1 MNTWYDPQQ
10 QCFTTL
16 ETPYPVDEETKNAI
30 SASLTGGGEVWI
42 EDGKIRTSGAAP
54 SPAHTWQNGAWQEN
68 KTLAAQ
74 HLQEAKAYKLHAAAE
89 AAQAFIETV
98 AGLDG
103 VPQFERDSWAQQ
115 SLEAQAWAADK
126 SAATPILA
134 GIAQARGVPLDDLR
148 AKALAK
154 SNAYTALTASVAG
167 QRQALEDQ
175 IRAAETLAALDAI
188 AVAYRPPMMPM
199 MPAAKE
205 GK

>member
-1 MNTWYDPQQ
+1 MYYILNANGDICGESRDHFTPAEGLRLIAKADYHPDPQ
-10 QCFTTL
+10 
-16 ETPYPVDEETKNAI
+16 
-30 SASLTGGGEVWI
+30 
-42 EDGKIRTSGAAP
+42 AA
-54 SPAHTWQNGAWQEN
+54 T
-68 KTLAAQ
+68 
-74 HLQEAKAYKLHAAAE
+74 

-103 VPQFERDSWAQQ
+103 VPQFERDSWASQAA
-115 SLEAQAWAADK
+115 EAQAWSADHD
-126 SAATPILA
+126 APTPILA

-175 IRAAETLAALDAI
+175 IHAAETLAALNTIAI
-188 AVAYRPPMMPM
+188 TYHPPMMPM
-199 MPAAKE
+199 MPAAQE

>member
-1 MNTWYDPQQ
+1 MYYILNANGDICGESLDLFTPAEGLRLIAKDDYHPDPQ
-10 QCFTTL
+10 
-16 ETPYPVDEETKNAI
+16 
-30 SASLTGGGEVWI
+30 
-42 EDGKIRTSGAAP
+42 AA
-54 SPAHTWQNGAWQEN
+54 
-68 KTLAAQ
+68 LAA
-74 HLQEAKAYKLHAAAE
+74 AKTAKLHAAAS

-103 VPQFERDSWAQQ
+103 VPQFERDSWAAQA
-115 SLEAQAWAADK
+115 LEAQAWAVDK
-126 SAATPILA
+126 NAPTPILA
-134 GIAQARGVPLDDLR
+134 GIARARGVPLDELR

-175 IRAAETLAALDAI
+175 IRAADTPAALDAI
-188 AVAYRPPMMPM
+188 AIAYHPPMMPM